1 MCPAGGRLRG
11 VRLLAEK
18 VVVARLEIPAL
29 SRFGALAQRA
39 AAC

>member
-18 VVVARLEIPAL
+18 VVVARQGEVWPKAVTI
-29 SRFGALAQRA
+29 
-39 AAC
+39 